1 MTNANVMLW
10 GTKIGAVTFDETRNL
25 GLFEYDH
32 SFINSG
38 IEVSPV
44 VMPLSRRTYGF
55 PELRKESFHG
65 LPGLLADSL
74 PDKFGNAV
82 INEWL
87 LSQGITPQSF
97 NPVERLCYTGT
108 RGMGALEY
116 VPATGPDADISESI
130 QVSRLVELAAKV
142 LQFRKGLKVNLGT
155 DSLEEII
162 KVGTSA
168 GGARAKAIIA
178 WNEKTGDIRSGQIA
192 ADKGYGYWL
201 MKFGGISGNGD
212 KEGDDSLQ
220 YPRIE
225 FAYYLMALRAGI
237 DMSECRLLEENGRAH
252 FMTRRFDRDINTGDK
267 IHMLTLGALA
277 HFDYNV
283 SGEYG
288 YENAA
293 AVMRR
298 LELPYSDIEKL
309 FRRMVFNVLAWNHD
323 DHVKN
328 ISFLMNKRG
337 RWSLSPAYDMTYSF
351 NPDGMWTSS
360 HQMTVNGKQRDI
372 NLKDLL
378 LSAGDMGIRE
388 NRAKT
393 IVSEVITAV
402 KGWEEYARS
411 AGLSEM
417 IFEGIGASLRKSQLQ
432 FG

>member
-10 GTKIGAVTFDETRNL
+10 GTRIGSVTFDENRNI
-25 GLFEYDH
+25 GLFEYNH
-32 SFINSG
+32 SFISSG
-38 IEVSPV
+38 IEVSPI
-44 VMPLSRRTYGF
+44 VMPLSERTYEF

-87 LSQGITPQSF
+87 LSQGRTPQSF

-116 VPATGPDADISESI
+116 VPVTGPDANISESI
-130 QVSRLVELAAKV
+130 QVSRLVELASKV
-142 LQFRKGLKVNLGT
+142 LQFRKGLKVNLET

-178 WNEKTGDIRSGQIA
+178 WNEKTGDIRSGQIT

-201 MKFGGISGNGD
+201 IKFGGIDGNGD
-212 KEGDDSLQ
+212 KEGDDNLQ

-225 FAYYLMALRAGI
+225 YAYYLMALKAGI

-252 FMTRRFDRDINTGDK
+252 FMTRRFDRNIKTGEK

-293 AVMRR
+293 AIMRR
-298 LELPYSDIEKL
+298 LELPYSDTEKL

-328 ISFLMNKRG
+328 ISFLMDKRG
-337 RWSLSPAYDMTYSF
+337 KWSLSPAYDMTYAY
-351 NPDGMWTSS
+351 NPEGMWTST

-372 NLKDLL
+372 KLKDLIQ
-378 LSAGDMGIRE
+378 SAGNMGIRE
-388 NRAKT
+388 NRAKS
-393 IVSEVITAV
+393 IIAEVKTAIE
-402 KGWEEYARS
+402 GWEEYALT
-411 AGLSEM
+411 AKLPEI
-417 IFEGIGASLRKSQLQ
+417 IFENIGASLRKSQLQ